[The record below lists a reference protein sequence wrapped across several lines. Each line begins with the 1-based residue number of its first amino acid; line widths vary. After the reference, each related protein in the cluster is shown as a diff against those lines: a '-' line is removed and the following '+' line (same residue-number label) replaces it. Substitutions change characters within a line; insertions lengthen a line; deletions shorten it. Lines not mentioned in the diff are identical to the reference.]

1 MKLSSQVKWASDNP
15 AVAAISKKG
24 VVIVKQ
30 EGSTTI
36 TAKAQN
42 VSEASCIVT
51 VVRNSPDVIQIYN
64 AQQLSDIQKDLSGEY
79 ILMEDINIEGISWQ
93 PIGDR
98 MNPFKGSLD
107 GNNHTVSGY
116 NSSYGLF

>member
-24 VVIVKQ
+24 VVLVKQ

-51 VVRNSPDVIQIYN
+51 VIRNSPDVI
-64 AQQLSDIQKDLSGEY
+64 
-79 ILMEDINIEGISWQ
+79 
-93 PIGDR
+93 
-98 MNPFKGSLD
+98 
-107 GNNHTVSGY
+107 
-116 NSSYGLF
+116 